1 MSYFKKLKISDWQQF
16 HTINI
21 DFHDRLTILTGAN
34 ASGKTTILNLLAR
47 HTNWEVPFLAV
58 PSQSKLK
65 GAFLF
70 LIRLFRRDEST
81 DSSTII
87 GELTYDSGNVAS
99 LVVPKSPGA
108 SYAVGIGNQ
117 DTVPCFF
124 VPSHRSVY
132 RYQPVTQLAVTRLNR
147 KHAFN
152 RVWDSTRGRYFG
164 GSDLPSSFHMK
175 EILIG
180 WSIFGRGNADMAPD
194 DQLLRNYEGFQDILR
209 KVLPASL
216 GFRRFSI
223 RNMEI
228 VLECDTGDFMIDGAS
243 GGLSTLIDLAWQIY
257 MFSTREQ
264 PGFTVIIDEVENHL
278 HPTMQRRVLSDFID
292 AFPTVRFVVSTH
304 SPLIVSSVR
313 HSFVYV
319 LRYNS
324 DHTIESQRLDFITRV
339 RTATQILDE
348 VLGVSSTLPPW
359 AEQEL
364 SAIVSHFGDGP
375 VNEETF
381 EALRSNMAKLGL
393 DQYLPE
399 AIGKLLDIKRS

>member
-16 HTINI
+16 RSIDI

-47 HTNWEVPFLAV
+47 HTNWEAPFLAV
-58 PSQSKLK
+58 PSKSKLK
-65 GAFLF
+65 GAFFF
-70 LIRLFRRDEST
+70 LIRLFRPEEPT
-81 DSSTII
+81 DNSII
-87 GELTYDSGNVAS
+87 GELTYESGRVAS

-108 SYAVGIGNQ
+108 SYVVSIGNQ

-132 RYQPVTQLAVTRLNR
+132 RYQQVTQLPVTSLN
-147 KHAFN
+147 KEQAFN
-152 RVWDSTRGRYFG
+152 RVRDSTRGRYFG
-164 GSDLPSSFHMK
+164 GSDVPSSFHMK

-180 WSIFGRGNADMAPD
+180 WNIFGRGNPDMAPD
-194 DQLLRNYEGFQDILR
+194 QQLLRNYEGFQDILR

-228 VLECDTGDFMIDGAS
+228 VLECETGDFMIDGAS

-257 MFSTREQ
+257 MFSTRDH

-278 HPTMQRRVLSDFID
+278 HPTMQRRVLSDFIN

-304 SPLIVSSVR
+304 SPLIVSAVR
-313 HSFVYV
+313 DSFVYV

-324 DHTIESQRLDFITRV
+324 DHTIESQRLDFVTKV

-364 SAIVSHFGDGP
+364 GSIVNRFADGP
-375 VNEETF
+375 INEETF
-381 EALRSNMAKLGL
+381 DILKSDMAKIGL

-399 AIGKLLDIKRS
+399 AIGKLLDNKQS